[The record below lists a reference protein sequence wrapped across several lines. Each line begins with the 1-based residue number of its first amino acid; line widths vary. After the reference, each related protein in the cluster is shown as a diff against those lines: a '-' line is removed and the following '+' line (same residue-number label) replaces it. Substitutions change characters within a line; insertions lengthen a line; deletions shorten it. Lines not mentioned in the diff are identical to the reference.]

1 MTHVRHFQQQRNV
14 WSIATGNLLYL
25 SEQQLVNC
33 SRSIPFVTAI
43 SRTMDLFSPMEVS
56 RGTEAYPQTASR
68 LRCRQWHSNTT
79 QPRDFFVEVKK
90 PSEKATKGL
99 YQTLSLFAKAIENL
113 AKGNMMWPVGEVKL
127 LSDQVL
133 DSVVVDEACGGHAS
147 FEQHFTDAPWK
158 MALFTQAITQ
168 TRKIDVVLATM
179 EKSVSEG
186 NNREWSSEWKFPSR
200 DVWTT
205 HCRVLQ
211 E

>member
-33 SRSIPFVTAI
+33 PWSIPLVTAI

-99 YQTLSLFAKAIENL
+99 YQTLSLFAKAIENST
-113 AKGNMMWPVGEVKL
+113 KGDVMWPGGETKL
-127 LSDQVL
+127 SSDQALENVH
-133 DSVVVDEACGGHAS
+133 VAEACGEHADLKPR
-147 FEQHFTDAPWK
+147 FMDPPWK
-158 MALFTQAITQ
+158 MALLTQVN
-168 TRKIDVVLATM
+168 TRSFSREIYGRPTVVFCR
-179 EKSVSEG
+179 SE
-186 NNREWSSEWKFPSR
+186 R
-200 DVWTT
+200 DA
-205 HCRVLQ
+205 
-211 E
+211 